1 MYIVAEPL
9 FCPVVADLACPLGSM
24 AKEDSSTEMAQR
36 TRSGR
41 KKDVRKKRRGAE
53 ELGRTE
59 DVYKDEGGLCPP
71 PANSGKAAPATAAN
85 WHTYAT
91 SGWVST
97 KFKEL

>member
-9 FCPVVADLACPLGSM
+9 FCPVVADLACPLVSM
-24 AKEDSSTEMAQR
+24 ATEDSSTEMAQR

-41 KKDVRKKRRGAE
+41 KKDV
-53 ELGRTE
+53 RTE

-97 KFKEL
+97 KFKRALI